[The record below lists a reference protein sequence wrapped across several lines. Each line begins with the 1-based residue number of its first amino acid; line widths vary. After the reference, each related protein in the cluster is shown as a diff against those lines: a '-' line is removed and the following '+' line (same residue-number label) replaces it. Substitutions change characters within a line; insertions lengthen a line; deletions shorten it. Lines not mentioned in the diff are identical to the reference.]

1 MLCDIVF
8 NSTGKNC
15 RTILTAKFVSDI
27 TKTELVLLRIK
38 FPFIYKTLIYTTP
51 AISETVAFV

>member
-1 MLCDIVF
+1 MLCNIVF
-8 NSTGKNC
+8 YSTRKDC
-15 RTILTAKFVSDI
+15 RTILTAEFVSNT
-27 TKTELVLLRIK
+27 TKTELVLLRVK